1 MKVQIHMN
9 GMTELNHLGHGQ
21 GNGKW
26 KLEKKKKKGS
36 KKKNNIRMK
45 FYHCERRKGKKSV

>member
-1 MKVQIHMN
+1 MN